1 MICVII
7 GMKCEVLIM
16 NVSSALCMIS
26 GALIVLGL
34 MLQIMPAL
42 IRYLHK
48 IKFGQTERDEGLE
61 SHKKKNGTPTMGG
74 LAFILV
80 PSIVYVIF
88 ALFSPFR
95 LDMNTGIILLA
106 YIGYGLIGFIDD
118 YIIVVK
124 KNNEGL
130 KPGVK
135 FTMQS
140 VLAIVFFLLYRSVSS
155 TGVWIP
161 VLDKTIDLG
170 FLYFILV
177 FFMFTAETN
186 AVNLTDG
193 VDGLCA
199 GLMAIALVPFVL
211 FAMLEG
217 VPNVAFLLLLVVFAL
232 LGYLVYNLHPARIF
246 MGDTGSL
253 ALGGL
258 IAAAAMVLK
267 QELLLIV
274 IGFVFVAEVLSVII
288 QVTHFKRTKKRIFLM
303 APLHHHFE
311 KSGWDEN
318 KVVRNFWTA
327 GILCALLGL
336 WLGVM

>member
-1 MICVII
+1 
-7 GMKCEVLIM
+7 M

-80 PSIVYVIF
+80 PSIVYVLF

-135 FTMQS
+135 FAMQS

-161 VLDKTIDLG
+161 ILDKTIDLG